1 MESINPI
8 TGAIIE
14 KTKEGD
20 TVRAVAIKTGFAYSA
35 VYNWI
40 NKLENMGVFKLEKRG
55 NKTIIK
61 INSNE
66 IYASF
71 QKLIEKIKEQEKDY
85 LFWDLMKKTK
95 LKIRFGKETSS
106 VIYTQGSYI
115 TGDFYNKIYYID
127 VLKKDYPALC
137 KILEKYNINFSR
149 EKSISKSER
158 PFIIINIK
166 VKIKKIY
173 NLKNLPLTTLEE
185 VVKWCKKL
193 KLEPILE
200 QLNILY
206 KIPIKQ
212 KYSEIYTNV

>member
-1 MESINPI
+1 MKIINPI
-8 TGAIIE
+8 TSEII
-14 KTKEGD
+14 KKAKEGD
-20 TVRAVAIKTGFAYSA
+20 TIRNISKNTGFAYSA

-40 NKLENMGVFKLEKRG
+40 SKLANMGVFRLEKKG

-71 QKLIEKIKEQEKDY
+71 QKLIEKTKEQEKDY

-95 LKIRFGKETSS
+95 LKIRLGKETSS
-106 VIYTQGSYI
+106 IIYTQGGYI
-115 TGDFYNKIYYID
+115 TGDFYNRIYYID
-127 VLKKDYPALC
+127 VLEKDYSKLC
-137 KILEKYNINFSR
+137 KTLEKYNIHFSR
-149 EKSISKSER
+149 EKSINKSER
-158 PFIIINIK
+158 PFIIINIRT
-166 VKIKKIY
+166 KINKIY
-173 NLKNLPLTTLEE
+173 DFKSLPLTPLEE

>member
-1 MESINPI
+1 MKIINQI
-8 TGAIIE
+8 TSKIIQE
-14 KTKEGD
+14 AKEGD
-20 TVRAVAIKTGFAYSA
+20 TIRNIARNTGFAYSA

-40 NKLENMGVFKLEKRG
+40 NKLANMGVFRLEKKG
-55 NKTIIK
+55 NKTIVK

-71 QKLIEKIKEQEKDY
+71 QKLIEKTQEQEKDY
-85 LFWDLMKKTK
+85 LFWDLIKKTK
-95 LKIRFGKETSS
+95 LKIRLGKETSC
-106 VIYTQGSYI
+106 VIYIQGSYI

-127 VLKKDYPALC
+127 ILKKDYPKLC
-137 KILEKYNINFSR
+137 RILERYNINFSI

-166 VKIKKIY
+166 TKANKIY
-173 NLKNLPLTTLEE
+173 NFKNLPLTPLKE